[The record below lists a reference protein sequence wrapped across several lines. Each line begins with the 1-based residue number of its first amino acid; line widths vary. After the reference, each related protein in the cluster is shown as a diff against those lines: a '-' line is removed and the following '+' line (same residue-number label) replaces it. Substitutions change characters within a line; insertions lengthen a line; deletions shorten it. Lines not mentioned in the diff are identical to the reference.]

1 MPLRHTKTS
10 QPSIS
15 VWFTP
20 SINLHHG
27 NGKVGIVSSTSTN
40 QGGSRSHTFTTFIR
54 TIRKKSWALLN
65 CIQSYTA
72 PAILRTDTISQCKG
86 SLQTS
91 TAKALADCTVPEQC
105 EPLLGGGTPWNQVLI
120 GQCSCQLKKNSW
132 LHYAKR
138 VRLANRTPMFAV
150 SQNSA
155 MHVLRVLR
163 SKNTNAKHAW
173 LLCLIQFQ
181 ILIALHFIASHCN
194 ALHCI
199 ALHCILW
206 IWGRRQG
213 AWAL

>member
-1 MPLRHTKTS
+1 ME
-10 QPSIS
+10 
-15 VWFTP
+15 
-20 SINLHHG
+20 
-27 NGKVGIVSSTSTN
+27 SSLD
-40 QGGSRSHTFTTFIR
+40 
-54 TIRKKSWALLN
+54 W
-65 CIQSYTA
+65 
-72 PAILRTDTISQCKG
+72 
-86 SLQTS
+86 
-91 TAKALADCTVPEQC
+91 TV
-105 EPLLGGGTPWNQVLI
+105 
-120 GQCSCQLKKNSW
+120 QLPVKKNSW

-199 ALHCILW
+199 TLHSMDLGSAAGGVSPLISNLSSNHVQQPSPKRANGCKW
-206 IWGRRQG
+206 
-213 AWAL
+213 

>member
-91 TAKALADCTVPEQC
+91 TAKALADCSCTGAVWTTAWRWHAMESSLDWTVQLPVKKKTHGFITPKEYGLLIETPCLRCHKTLQC
-105 EPLLGGGTPWNQVLI
+105 MCFVCFVPKTRMPNMPGSYAWFN
-120 GQCSCQLKKNSW
+120 SKSW
-132 LHYAKR
+132 LHYI
-138 VRLANRTPMFAV
+138 
-150 SQNSA
+150 S
-155 MHVLRVLR
+155 
-163 SKNTNAKHAW
+163 
-173 LLCLIQFQ
+173 LL
-181 ILIALHFIASHCN
+181 LIAM
-194 ALHCI
+194 HCI